1 LLFTSSDTSILQ
13 DLKKMLEETSD
24 KIFRY
29 RINEMISIIER
40 GKLDEILKPPTLPN
54 LNSCQPQN

>member
-1 LLFTSSDTSILQ
+1 
-13 DLKKMLEETSD
+13 MLEETSD

-54 LNSCQPQN
+54 LNSRQPQN

>member
-1 LLFTSSDTSILQ
+1 
-13 DLKKMLEETSD
+13 MLEETSD

-40 GKLDEILKPPTLPN
+40 GKLDEILKPTTPPN
-54 LNSCQPQN
+54 LNSRQPQN